1 MTLQASELTAKR
13 RRLIYVSERLKLLIE
28 EQAALKAERQ
38 ALTREIAAMQPAG
51 TDPS

>member
-1 MTLQASELTAKR
+1 MTVQTHELTAKR
-13 RRLIYVSERLKLLIE
+13 RRLIYVSERLKVLIE

-38 ALTREIAAMQPAG
+38 SLTREIAAMQPAG